1 MLLNRLSK
9 RVSIL
14 IAAIHRYL
22 HMHACMEVTE
32 RYHSQSFFLGLIM
45 QLPLIQLSGNKAEIF
60 MQITQF
66 ISDTFSHLRAVKN
79 AALFP
84 RKAASGSG
92 VFKIVTNHQLFS
104 SLT

>member
-1 MLLNRLSK
+1 
-9 RVSIL
+9 
-14 IAAIHRYL
+14 
-22 HMHACMEVTE
+22 
-32 RYHSQSFFLGLIM
+32 M

-66 ISDTFSHLRAVKN
+66 ISDTFSRLRAVKN
-79 AALFP
+79 AAPFP
-84 RKAASGSG
+84 LKAASGSG

>member
-14 IAAIHRYL
+14 IAAIHCYL

-32 RYHSQSFFLGLIM
+32 RYHSQSFFRGLIM

-84 RKAASGSG
+84 RKAASGRG

-104 SLT
+104 SFT